1 MLNQIK
7 TFKGNAIALELTGTF
22 TEDDVKTI
30 KQLFEE
36 KLNDGS
42 KSVNLLFKV
51 KDMSQFK
58 HIEFKAFMEGE
69 AWGISHFNKIGRC
82 AVVAHSDF
90 IKGAVKIESKPLHL
104 FSKALDERYFDENQ
118 LDEALQFVNPEE

>member
-7 TFKGNAIALELTGTF
+7 TFKGNAIALELIGKF
-22 TEDDVKTI
+22 TEDDVKLI

-36 KLNDGS
+36 KLRDGS
-42 KSVNLLFKV
+42 KYVNLLFKV

-58 HIEFKAFMEGE
+58 DMDFKAFMEGE
-69 AWGISHFNKIGRC
+69 AWGFSYFNKIGRC

-90 IKGAVKIESKPLHL
+90 IKDAVKIESKPLHL
-104 FSKALDERYFDENQ
+104 VNNALEEKYFDEKQ
-118 LDEALQFVNPEE
+118 LDEALQFINPDE